1 MKLTRQILLTLLS
14 ISMIGLATAC
24 GNTEK
29 AAGGSAGAAGQ
40 TSDGNTGGALK
51 SLTIAEP
58 VHQVGYLPLYIAE
71 RDGYFKKYGLD
82 VKVISA
88 AGGAHVTA
96 VVSGDA
102 WGVIGGPES
111 NAMANKKNND
121 PIVSVVNVVN
131 RANVYLMAKKGTG
144 PKSNSPEDLKAFFA
158 GKKYIV
164 SRHGGTPNLLSRYL
178 LIQSGLDPEKDT
190 TLLEPADSS
199 AILAMMQ
206 QGQAEIANGAEPQVS
221 DGVAKGIWEEP
232 FYKFPSMGDYAYSVL
247 SVKTSTIKK
256 DPQTVQGFVN
266 AIVEVLKK
274 VKDDKA
280 YVMAQAKAEFPTM
293 SDAALKSSIDRAY
306 EDQLWSPD
314 GTISEKALSNDMDVM
329 KKTGIFTDTYTY
341 DQLVDMEFVNKT
353 K

>member
-1 MKLTRQILLTLLS
+1 MKRTRKMLLTLLS

-24 GNTEK
+24 GKTEK
-29 AAGGSAGAAGQ
+29 AAGSNPGTASGAA
-40 TSDGNTGGALK
+40 GGALK

-71 RDGYFKKYGLD
+71 RDGYFKKYGID
-82 VKVISA
+82 VKVIQA

-131 RANVYLMAKKGTG
+131 RANVYLMAKKGAG
-144 PKSNSPEDLKAFFA
+144 PKSNSPEDLKAFFQ

-178 LIQSGLDPEKDT
+178 LIQLGLDPEKDT
-190 TLLEPADSS
+190 ALLEPADSS

-206 QGQAEIANGAEPQVS
+206 QGQAEIANGAEPQIS

-256 DPQTVQGFVN
+256 DPQTVENFVK

-306 EDQLWSPD
+306 ADQLWSPD
-314 GTISEKALSNDMDVM
+314 GLISEKALASDMDVM
-329 KKTGIFTDTYTY
+329 NKTGIFTDSYTY
-341 DQLVDMEFVNKT
+341 DQLVDMQFVNKT